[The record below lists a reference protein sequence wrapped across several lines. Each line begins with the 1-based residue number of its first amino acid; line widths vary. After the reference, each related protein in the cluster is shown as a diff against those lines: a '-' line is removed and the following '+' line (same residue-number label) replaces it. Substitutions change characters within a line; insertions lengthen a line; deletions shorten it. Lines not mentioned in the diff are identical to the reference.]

1 MRLGTGPAVI
11 RLPRRFA
18 IKAACK
24 VSLSCP
30 VRTGEEAEDWFYAY
44 SGVVEDRF
52 PEIVFEITE
61 FYEED

>member
-11 RLPRRFA
+11 RRPRRFA
-18 IKAACK
+18 IEAECK

-30 VRTGEEAEDWFYAY
+30 ARTDEEAEDWFYAY
-44 SGVVEDRF
+44 SGVVENRF
-52 PEIVFEITE
+52 PEIVLEITE